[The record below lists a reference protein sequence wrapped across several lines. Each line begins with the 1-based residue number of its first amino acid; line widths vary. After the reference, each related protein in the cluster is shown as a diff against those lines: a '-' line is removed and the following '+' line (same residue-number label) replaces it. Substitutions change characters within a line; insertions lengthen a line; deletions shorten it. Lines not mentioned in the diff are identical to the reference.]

1 VQELRSALSAVTDFC
16 RAVGFRPEAIRQA
29 TGLNKIALL
38 SDAVDAVLVS
48 DDAKREFLA
57 LATRALLL
65 YRAILPDPAAS
76 ELAAECALYAVMA
89 EMIRSLAPQPD
100 ISAVEQQVVQLL
112 EESIEAQGYTIEPPG
127 AAESLVDLSQI
138 DFEALRA
145 KFSAA
150 KKHVEAEKLRG
161 ALNSKL
167 AQMVR
172 LNHSRLDYQEKFEEL
187 IAEYN
192 NGALNIEELFAQLVD
207 FAQSL
212 SAEDQRATREEL
224 TEEELALFDILAKPA
239 LSLTDAEIKQV
250 KGVARELL
258 DTLKQK
264 KLVIDWRKKQ
274 QARASVKLCI
284 RDFLGRLPTTFTP
297 TVRAEKMDLAFQHV
311 YDSYYG
317 DGKSLYRV
325 AV

>member
-1 VQELRSALSAVTDFC
+1 
-16 RAVGFRPEAIRQA
+16 
-29 TGLNKIALL
+29 
-38 SDAVDAVLVS
+38 
-48 DDAKREFLA
+48 
-57 LATRALLL
+57 
-65 YRAILPDPAAS
+65 
-76 ELAAECALYAVMA
+76 M
-89 EMIRSLAPQPD
+89 
-100 ISAVEQQVVQLL
+100 
-112 EESIEAQGYTIEPPG
+112 
-127 AAESLVDLSQI
+127 
-138 DFEALRA
+138 
-145 KFSAA
+145 
-150 KKHVEAEKLRG
+150 
-161 ALNSKL
+161 
-167 AQMVR
+167 
-172 LNHSRLDYQEKFEEL
+172 
-187 IAEYN
+187 
-192 NGALNIEELFAQLVD
+192 VD
-207 FAQSL
+207 FAKSL

-239 LSLTDAEIKQV
+239 LILADAEIKQV

-317 DGKSLYRV
+317 DGKSVYRV